1 VSRTRTA
8 WRWLATLALGAP
20 AAHLA
25 AAPVAAEPLYVI
37 EQLVVNVNS
46 APDASGERIATV
58 KSGDRVEVIERLRD
72 EVHVRLSNGTEG
84 WIRASYLSADEPLHS
99 RLAQR
104 EAQLEQLRADVSRL
118 QGELNAPRAAAGT
131 GGTPRAAAGAGGS
144 ARAAAAASAGEDPAA
159 AASGMLF
166 TTGAAAAAA
175 APARRLWPWV
185 LLSSLLSLGCGFMLG
200 ALLLDRHIRRKYG
213 GLRIY

>member
-1 VSRTRTA
+1 MSRRRSA
-8 WRWLATLALGAP
+8 WRWLAALALGAP
-20 AAHLA
+20 AAHPA
-25 AAPVAAEPLYVI
+25 AAPPVAAESLYVI

-72 EVHVRLSNGTEG
+72 EVHVRLGNGTEG
-84 WIRASYLSADEPLHS
+84 WIRASYLSADEPLRS

-104 EAQLEQLRADVSRL
+104 DAQLAQLHADVSRL
-118 QGELNAPRAAAGT
+118 QSELNAARAAAGT
-131 GGTPRAAAGAGGS
+131 GGAARAAPA
-144 ARAAAAASAGEDPAA
+144 AAAAASAGEDPAA
-159 AASGMLF
+159 AAPGMLF
-166 TTGAAAAAA
+166 ATSAAAA
-175 APARRLWPWV
+175 APAQRLWPWV
-185 LLSSLLSLGCGFMLG
+185 LVSSLLSLCSGFMLG

>member
-1 VSRTRTA
+1 MSRTRSA
-8 WRWLATLALGAP
+8 WRWLAALALAAP
-20 AAHLA
+20 AAGLA
-25 AAPVAAEPLYVI
+25 AAPGAAESLYVI

-58 KSGDRVEVIERLRD
+58 KSGDRVEVIERERD
-72 EVHVRLSNGTEG
+72 EVHVRLGNGTEG

-118 QGELNAPRAAAGT
+118 QGELNAPRAAT
-131 GGTPRAAAGAGGS
+131 GAGAS
-144 ARAAAAASAGEDPAA
+144 ARAAAAPAASAGEDPAA

-166 TTGAAAAAA
+166 TTSAAAA

>member
-1 VSRTRTA
+1 VSRTRSA
-8 WRWLATLALGAP
+8 WRWLAALALGAP
-20 AAHLA
+20 AAQLA
-25 AAPVAAEPLYVI
+25 AALPVAAESLYVI

-72 EVHVRLSNGTEG
+72 EVHVRLGNGTEG
-84 WIRASYLSADEPLHS
+84 WIRASYLSADEPLRS

-104 EAQLEQLRADVSRL
+104 DAQLAQLHADVSRL
-118 QGELNAPRAAAGT
+118 QGELNAPRAAAG
-131 GGTPRAAAGAGGS
+131 GAPRAAPP
-144 ARAAAAASAGEDPAA
+144 AAAAASTGEE
-159 AASGMLF
+159 
-166 TTGAAAAAA
+166 AAAA
-175 APARRLWPWV
+175 APGMLFATSAAAPAQRLWPWV
-185 LLSSLLSLGCGFMLG
+185 LVSSLLSLGCGFMLG

>member
-1 VSRTRTA
+1 MSRRRCA

-20 AAHLA
+20 AAALPA

-58 KSGDRVEVIERLRD
+58 KSGDRVEVIERVRD
-72 EVHVRLSNGTEG
+72 QVHVHLGNGTDG
-84 WIRASYLSADEPLHS
+84 WIRASYLSADEPLRS

-104 EAQLEQLRADVSRL
+104 EAQLAQLRADVSRL
-118 QGELNAPRAAAGT
+118 QGELNAPRAAAG
-131 GGTPRAAAGAGGS
+131 AAAGAGGS
-144 ARAAAAASAGEDPAA
+144 ARAAAAAPASAGEDPTAA
-159 AASGMLF
+159 APGMLF
-166 TTGAAAAAA
+166 PPGAAAA
-175 APARRLWPWV
+175 APARRVWPWV
-185 LLSSLLSLGCGFMLG
+185 LVSSLLSLCSGFMLG
-200 ALLLDRHIRRKYG
+200 ALLLDRHIRRQYG